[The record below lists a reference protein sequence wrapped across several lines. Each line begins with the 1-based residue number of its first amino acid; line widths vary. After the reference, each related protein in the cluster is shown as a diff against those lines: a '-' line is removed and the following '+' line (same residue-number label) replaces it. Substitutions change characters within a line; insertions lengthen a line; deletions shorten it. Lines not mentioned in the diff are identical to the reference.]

1 MNEKVVIEK
10 VSKNYGEKCII
21 RNMNLTIEQGEII
34 SVVGPSGSGK
44 STLLKCLAGLEP
56 VSGGSIKVGEQDIT
70 SMHANQRPIV
80 MMFQQPLL
88 FPHMTVLENIM
99 IGLSF
104 KRKGT
109 KAQRKELAGDFLM
122 KVGLNGYGK
131 NYPYELSGGQQQ
143 RVALARALITNPQL
157 LLLDEPFSSIDNE
170 KRDELRMWVKK
181 LLKEEGIASLFVTHD
196 IEEAMLM
203 GDRVVVFAEQEIQ
216 QIGKPLDMYEKP
228 ATPFV
233 AKFYSDG
240 LLIGKDSFIH
250 SNKLTVEKAHSED
263 SYLSYKGKVVQKKV
277 KHGSIFYD
285 IQVEELNQKL
295 TLPSKIDLDLSQEV
309 WIKVQQ
315 EKDLVRFPS
324 KCHDA
329 LSPL

>member
-1 MNEKVVIEK
+1 MSEKIVLEKVLK
-10 VSKNYGEKCII
+10 TYGEKCII
-21 RNMNLTIEQGEII
+21 RDMNLTINQGEVI

-56 VSGGSIKVGEQDIT
+56 VSAGTIKVGQQDIT
-70 SMHANQRPIV
+70 PMQANERPIV

-88 FPHMTVLENIM
+88 FPHMTVLENVM
-99 IGLSF
+99 IGLTF

-109 KAQRKELAGDFLM
+109 KAKRKERATDFLM
-122 KVGLNGYGK
+122 KVGLDGYGK
-131 NYPYELSGGQQQ
+131 KYPYELSGGQQQ

-170 KRDELRMWVKK
+170 KRDELRLWVKN

-216 QIGKPLDMYEKP
+216 QIGKPMDVYEEP
-228 ATPFV
+228 ATSFV

-240 LLIGKDSFIH
+240 LLIGKDSFVH
-250 SNKLTVEKAHSED
+250 SKNLELAKEQSEEG
-263 SYLSYKGKVVQKKV
+263 YQSYKGTIVQKKV
-277 KHGSIFYD
+277 KHGSLFYD
-285 IQVEELNQKL
+285 IQIETLHQKL
-295 TLPSKIDLDLSQEV
+295 TLPSVESLELSQQV
-309 WIKVQQ
+309 WVTVKQ
-315 EKDLVRFPS
+315 EHDLVHFHS
-324 KCHDA
+324 GA
-329 LSPL
+329 EQ

>member
-1 MNEKVVIEK
+1 MNEKIVIEK
-10 VSKNYGEKCII
+10 LSKSYGEKCII
-21 RNMNLTIEQGEII
+21 SNMSLTIKQGEII

-56 VSGGSIKVGEQDIT
+56 VSAGSIKVGEKDIT
-70 SMHANQRPIV
+70 SMQANQRPIV

-88 FPHMTVLENIM
+88 FPHMTVLENVM

-109 KAQRKELAGDFLM
+109 KAEQKEQAANFLM
-122 KVGLNGYGK
+122 KVGLEGYGK

-157 LLLDEPFSSIDNE
+157 MLLDEPFSSIDNE
-170 KRDELRMWVKK
+170 KRDELRLWVKN
-181 LLKEEGIASLFVTHD
+181 LLKEEGIASLFITHD

-203 GDRVVVFAEQEIQ
+203 GDRVVVFAEQIVQ
-216 QIGKPLDMYEKP
+216 QVGKPLDVYEEP

-240 LLIGKDSFIH
+240 LLIGMDSFVH
-250 SNKLTVEKAHSED
+250 SEKLTVVIEQSEECYQ
-263 SYLSYKGKVVQKKV
+263 SYAGKVVQKKV
-277 KHGSIFYD
+277 KHGSLFYD
-285 IQVEELNQKL
+285 IQIEALHQKL
-295 TLPSKIDLDLSQEV
+295 TLPSVENLDLSQHV
-309 WIKVQQ
+309 WVTVKKEQDVVHL
-315 EKDLVRFPS
+315 KNSV
-324 KCHDA
+324 
-329 LSPL
+329 

>member
-1 MNEKVVIEK
+1 MSEKIVIEN
-10 VSKNYGEKCII
+10 VSKKYGEKSII
-21 RNMNLTIEQGEII
+21 RHMNLTINQGEII

-56 VSGGSIKVGEQDIT
+56 VSAGTIKVGQKDIT
-70 SMHANQRPIV
+70 SMQANHRPIV

-88 FPHMTVLENIM
+88 FPHMTVLENVM

-104 KRKGT
+104 KRKGS
-109 KAQRKELAGDFLM
+109 KAKRKELATNFLM
-122 KVGLNGYGK
+122 KVGLDGYGK

-170 KRDELRMWVKK
+170 KRDELRLWVRN
-181 LLKEEGIASLFVTHD
+181 LLKEEGIASLFITHD

-203 GDRVVVFAEQEIQ
+203 GDRVVVFAEQIIQ
-216 QIGKPLDMYEKP
+216 QVGAPMDVYEEP

-240 LLIGKDSFIH
+240 LLIANSSFVH
-250 SNKLTVEKAHSED
+250 SKKLKVMKEHSES
-263 SYLSYKGKVVQKKV
+263 SYHSYKGSVVQKKV
-277 KHGSIFYD
+277 KHGSLFYD
-285 IQVEELNQKL
+285 IQMEELNQKL
-295 TLPSKIDLDLSQEV
+295 TLPSTEDLDLSQQV
-309 WIKVQQ
+309 WVTVQKEQ
-315 EKDLVRFPS
+315 DLIHF
-324 KCHDA
+324 KN
-329 LSPL
+329 

>member
-1 MNEKVVIEK
+1 LSEKIVIED
-10 VSKNYGEKCII
+10 VSKKYGEKSII
-21 RNMNLTIEQGEII
+21 RHMNLTINQGEII

-56 VSGGSIKVGEQDIT
+56 VSAGTIKVGQKDIT
-70 SMHANQRPIV
+70 SMQANHRPIV

-88 FPHMTVLENIM
+88 FPHMTVLGNVM

-104 KRKGT
+104 KRKGS
-109 KAQRKELAGDFLM
+109 KAKRKELATNFLM
-122 KVGLNGYGK
+122 KVGLDGYGK

-170 KRDELRMWVKK
+170 KRDELRLWVRN
-181 LLKEEGIASLFVTHD
+181 LLKKEGIASLFITHD

-203 GDRVVVFAEQEIQ
+203 GDRVVVFAEQIIQ
-216 QIGKPLDMYEKP
+216 QVGAPMDVYEEP

-240 LLIGKDSFIH
+240 LLIGNSSFVH
-250 SNKLTVEKAHSED
+250 SKKLKVMKEHSES
-263 SYLSYKGKVVQKKV
+263 SYQSYKGSVVQKKV
-277 KHGSIFYD
+277 KHGSLFYD
-285 IQVEELNQKL
+285 IQMEELNQKL
-295 TLPSKIDLDLSQEV
+295 TLPSTEDLDLSQQV
-309 WIKVQQ
+309 WVTVQKEQ
-315 EKDLVRFPS
+315 DLIHF
-324 KCHDA
+324 KN
-329 LSPL
+329 

>member
-1 MNEKVVIEK
+1 MSEKIVIEN
-10 VSKNYGEKCII
+10 VSKKYGEKSII
-21 RNMNLTIEQGEII
+21 RHMNLTINQGEII

-56 VSGGSIKVGEQDIT
+56 VSAGTIKVGQKDIT
-70 SMHANQRPIV
+70 SMQANQRPIV

-88 FPHMTVLENIM
+88 FPHMTVLENVM

-104 KRKGT
+104 KRKGS
-109 KAQRKELAGDFLM
+109 KAKRKELATNFLM
-122 KVGLNGYGK
+122 KVGLDGYGK

-170 KRDELRMWVKK
+170 KRDELRLWVRN
-181 LLKEEGIASLFVTHD
+181 LLKEEGIASLFITHD

-203 GDRVVVFAEQEIQ
+203 GDRVVVFAEQKIQ
-216 QIGKPLDMYEKP
+216 QVGAPMDVYEEP

-240 LLIGKDSFIH
+240 LLIGKRSFVH
-250 SNKLTVEKAHSED
+250 SKKLKVTKEHSES
-263 SYLSYKGKVVQKKV
+263 SYQSYKGSIVQKKV
-277 KHGSIFYD
+277 KHGSLFYD
-285 IQVEELNQKL
+285 IQMEELNQKL
-295 TLPSKIDLDLSQEV
+295 TLPSTEDLNLSQKV
-309 WIKVQQ
+309 WVTVQK
-315 EKDLVRFPS
+315 EHDLIHF
-324 KCHDA
+324 KN
-329 LSPL
+329 